1 MLSVYAECLYSE
13 CRNAE
18 FRFAECMLSVVTLS
32 VVASYK
38 CPFDKACCQ
47 PLTPINSFF
56 LNVIDILSFEKIAS
70 G

>member
-13 CRNAE
+13 CLNAE
-18 FRFAECMLSVVTLS
+18 FRYAECMLS

-47 PLTPINSFF
+47 TLTQMNSFC
-56 LNVIDILSFEKIAS
+56 LNVIDILSAEKIAS